1 MRGSK
6 FLAVACIAVAMLVPA
21 SPVSVHAAP
30 AVPAAATS
38 RPAGPPL
45 VAAAVPAGASKYVAV
60 PPLRVADTRLGTGF
74 SNISS
79 DTIRVGIIGRAG
91 VPSNATAAVLNV
103 TIAGSSAWSYV
114 TVYPGATGLPNTSSL
129 NADSA
134 GRVIANMVHVKI
146 GTDGAVNIYRSA
158 SMGLV
163 VDLVGVYVP
172 VTAPVKDG
180 RLVTNAAGAVRVL
193 DTRGGRPINA
203 TETYSVNVASA
214 GVPTTASAVV
224 VTLTAV
230 DADAGFW
237 SAFPADQG
245 FSGTS
250 TLNLDTWPQTRA
262 AQAIVNLDGR
272 NLFNVYAEK
281 GGNLL
286 VDVVGYFTGV
296 SDAGTATTDGLFVPT
311 APVRMFD
318 SRALRTLSP
327 WSGSTF
333 EFYPGDGGGLV
344 VSAAV
349 LNVTATSPWAP
360 GYVTAYPAGV
370 ARPNSSN
377 LNVSASPQTIANHA
391 IVRISAGRG
400 VALYTY
406 GGTHLIADVAG
417 WYLGIPSTASLPKP
431 SNPVYNPNPAI
442 AVSVPKIGVY
452 VGVRSGGGSLD
463 AIADQGYAATWS
475 DINTVAA
482 SGNLMLFGHRTH
494 GSAPF
499 RYLDA
504 MNLGDEF
511 IVIGSDGHQYHYQVM
526 DIGVSTPSY
535 ALIQAKANPY
545 GPITAQLVACSK
557 LNGTATSTAY
567 RLVVTGRLVSVT

>member
-1 MRGSK
+1 M
-6 FLAVACIAVAMLVPA
+6 LAVACIVVAMVVPA
-21 SPVSVHAAP
+21 SLVTVNAAP
-30 AVPAAATS
+30 AVPTATPS

-45 VAAAVPAGASKYVAV
+45 VAAGVPAGASQYVAV
-60 PPLRVADTRLGTGF
+60 APLRVADTRTGVGF
-74 SNISS
+74 TNVSS
-79 DTIRVGIIGRAG
+79 DTISVSITNRVG

-129 NADSA
+129 NADGA

-146 GTDGAVNIYRSA
+146 GTNGAVNIFRSA
-158 SMGLV
+158 PMGLV

-172 VTAPVKDG
+172 VTAPVKGG

-203 TETYSVNVASA
+203 TETYSVNVAGA

-237 SAFPADQG
+237 SAFPSNQN

-250 TLNLDTWPQTRA
+250 TLNLDKWPQTRA
-262 AQAIVNLDGR
+262 AQAIVNLDGTNR
-272 NLFNVYAEK
+272 FKVYAEK

-286 VDVVGYFTGV
+286 VDVVGYFTGS
-296 SDAGTATTDGLFVPT
+296 SDGNPATTDGLFLPT
-311 APVRMFD
+311 APMRMFD
-318 SRALRTLSP
+318 SRMLRTLTP

-333 EFYPGDGGGLV
+333 EFYPGDAGGQV
-344 VSAAV
+344 VAAAV
-349 LNVTATSPWAP
+349 LNITATSPWAP

-370 ARPNSSN
+370 SRPNSSN
-377 LNVSASPQTIANHA
+377 LNVSSAPQTIANHA

-417 WYLGIPSTASLPKP
+417 WYLGIPSTASTPKP
-431 SNPVYNPNPAI
+431 PNPVYNANPAI

-463 AIADQGYAATWS
+463 AIADAGFAATWS

-504 MNLGDEF
+504 MSLGDEF
-511 IVIGSDGHQYHYQVM
+511 IVIGSDGHQYHYEVM
-526 DIGVSTPSY
+526 HIGVSTPSY
-535 ALIQAKANPY
+535 SQIQAMANPY